1 MMNIRTISFVLNLK
15 GVVLVSRCLIP
26 LLLSGLLLCTP
37 LAAGQAGQDREE
49 RLFAATPGDTL
60 VIQNDYGRIRV
71 SSASGQQ
78 VKVVI
83 RKIAVSDDRLEKVVV
98 LAQKVSQKIF
108 LTTFYDD
115 YQAESVYLDIEAPP
129 FINVA
134 IWGAHPAVE
143 ISGVTGYVRVLTL
156 TGLITAQD
164 LTSSVSLT
172 TESGSI
178 VFRAHQQPARD
189 IRLESI
195 HGEVRCELA
204 EGLNLR
210 GWVRAGGHLD
220 WNSEVE
226 FSNGQLERQIGVG
239 GPLLLAASQKG
250 AVKVRLNLKPSPT
263 VASIPEMSPPPERTR
278 SAGSTPRARRPGPVL
293 DAPRHEPDPLPADN
307 RASRTY
313 EPPTHPPP
321 AGGGPDPEMGE
332 FSVKVDVNWI
342 YLNVSVRDR
351 LTHRSIP
358 DLKRDDFLVYE
369 DSQLQ
374 QIEQFR
380 SANAPFSV
388 LLLLDVSASTEEYVD
403 DVKAASIQFLR
414 QMRSDDRIAIAIFN
428 SNTYMVHAFTS
439 NRARLER
446 QIRRIHAGGGTA
458 FYDALDICVNDYLY
472 GEEGRKAIV
481 VFTDG
486 VDGQLIRQRSS
497 GSRITF
503 GELYRS
509 IEETES
515 IIYTIFLDTQDRGG
529 HGDDRAYQ
537 TAYGQMQRIA
547 DQTGGRFYG
556 PSSIYDVQRMFEEIA
571 DDLRVQYMLAY
582 NSSNPNNDGSWRK
595 ILIRI
600 RDNRN
605 WVPRTRKGYYAPR
618 G

>member
-1 MMNIRTISFVLNLK
+1 M
-15 GVVLVSRCLIP
+15 SRCLIQ
-26 LLLSGLLLCTP
+26 LLPGLLAFTSLG
-37 LAAGQAGQDREE
+37 AGQARQDREE
-49 RLFAATPGDTL
+49 RFFAATPGDTV

-71 SSASGQQ
+71 LPVSGQQ
-78 VKVVI
+78 VRVVI

-98 LAQKVSQKIF
+98 MAQKVSQKIF
-108 LTTFYDD
+108 LSTYYYD
-115 YQAESVYLDIEAPP
+115 YQAESVYLEIEAPP
-129 FINVA
+129 FINLA
-134 IWGAHPAVE
+134 IWGANPAVE
-143 ISGVTGYVRVLTL
+143 ISGIQGYVRVFTQ
-156 TGLITAQD
+156 TGLITAAD

-178 VFRAHQQPARD
+178 VFRARQQPEKD

-195 HGEVRCELA
+195 YGEVTCALA

-226 FSNGQLERQIGVG
+226 FNDGQLERQLGVG
-239 GPLLLAASQKG
+239 GPLLLLASQEG
-250 AVKVRLNLKPSPT
+250 AVNVSLNLKPSRT
-263 VASIPEMSPPPERTR
+263 MASIAEMPPSPNQTR
-278 SAGSTPRARRPGPVL
+278 SAGSAPRARDPV
-293 DAPRHEPDPLPADN
+293 PVDN
-307 RASRTY
+307 PSSRAY
-313 EPPTHPPP
+313 EPPAHPPQ
-321 AGGGPDPEMGE
+321 AGGAPDPGTGE

-351 LTHRSIP
+351 LTNRNIP

-369 DSQLQ
+369 DSQQ
-374 QIEQFR
+374 QRIEQFQ
-380 SANAPFSV
+380 STDAPFSI
-388 LLLLDVSASTEEYVD
+388 LLLLDVSGSTDDYVA
-403 DVKAASIQFLR
+403 DVKTAAIEFLR
-414 QMRSDDRIAIAIFN
+414 QMRSDDRVAIAIFN

-439 NRARLER
+439 DRRRLER
-446 QIRRIHAGGGTA
+446 QIRRIRSGGGTA
-458 FYDALDICVNDYLY
+458 FYDALDVSVNDYLY

-486 VDGQLIRQRSS
+486 IDGQLIGQRSS

-515 IIYTIFLDTQDRGG
+515 IIYTIFLDTQNRGG
-529 HGDDRAYQ
+529 QGNGRAYE
-537 TAYGQMQRIA
+537 TAYAQMQRIA

-556 PSSIYDVQRMFEEIA
+556 PNSIYDVQRMFQEIA

-582 NSSNPNNDGSWRK
+582 NSTNTNNDGSWRR
-595 ILIRI
+595 INIRV

-605 WVPRTRKGYYAPR
+605 WAPRSRKGYYAP
-618 G
+618 GG

>member
-1 MMNIRTISFVLNLK
+1 M
-15 GVVLVSRCLIP
+15 SRCLIQ
-26 LLLSGLLLCTP
+26 LLSGLLVCIP

-49 RLFAATPGDTL
+49 RFFAATPGDTV

-71 SSASGQQ
+71 FPASGQQ

-83 RKIAVSDDRLEKVVV
+83 RKIAVSDDRLENVVV
-98 LAQKVSQKIF
+98 LAQKGSHKIF
-108 LTTFYDD
+108 LSTFYYD

-129 FINVA
+129 FINLA
-134 IWGAHPAVE
+134 IWGANPAVE
-143 ISGVTGYVRVLTL
+143 ISGIGGYVRVFTQ

-172 TESGSI
+172 TETGSI
-178 VFRAHQQPARD
+178 LFRAHQQPERD

-210 GWVRAGGHLD
+210 GWVRAGGSVD

-226 FSNGQLERQIGVG
+226 FNDGQLERQIGVG

-250 AVKVRLNLKPSPT
+250 AVYIRLNLKRSPT
-263 VASIPEMSPPPERTR
+263 VASIPDVPPPPKQTR
-278 SAGSTPRARRPGPVL
+278 SAGPAPRAPGPAPVL
-293 DAPRHEPDPLPADN
+293 DAPPGEP
-307 RASRTY
+307 
-313 EPPTHPPP
+313 EPPP
-321 AGGGPDPEMGE
+321 ADDGASRAYDYPTPDPGMGE
-332 FSVKVDVNWI
+332 FSIKVDVNWI

-351 LTHRSIP
+351 LTNRSIP
-358 DLKRDDFLVYE
+358 DLERDDFLVYE

-374 QIEQFR
+374 QIEQFQ
-380 SANAPFSV
+380 STDAPFSI
-388 LLLLDVSASTEEYVD
+388 LLLLDVSGSTEEYVD
-403 DVKAASIQFLR
+403 DVKTAAIWFLR

-446 QIRRIHAGGGTA
+446 HIRRIRSGGGTA
-458 FYDALDICVNDYLY
+458 FYDALDVCVNDYLY

-486 VDGQLIRQRSS
+486 VDGQLIGQRSS

-515 IIYTIFLDTQDRGG
+515 IIYTIFLDTQARGG
-529 HGDDRAYQ
+529 HGNNRAYE
-537 TAYGQMQRIA
+537 TAHGQMRKIA

-556 PSSIYDVQRMFEEIA
+556 PHSIYDVQRMFEEIA
-571 DDLRVQYMLAY
+571 DDLRVQYMLGY
-582 NSSNPNNDGSWRK
+582 NSANTDNDGSWRK
-595 ILIRI
+595 IRIRI

-605 WVPRTRKGYYAPR
+605 CVPRTRKGYYAPK

>member
-1 MMNIRTISFVLNLK
+1 M
-15 GVVLVSRCLIP
+15 SRCLIQ
-26 LLLSGLLLCTP
+26 LLPGLLAFTSLG
-37 LAAGQAGQDREE
+37 AGQAGQDREE
-49 RLFAATPGDTL
+49 RFFAATPGDTV

-71 SSASGQQ
+71 LPVSGRQ
-78 VKVVI
+78 VRVVI

-98 LAQKVSQKIF
+98 MAQKVSQKIF
-108 LTTFYDD
+108 LSTYYYD
-115 YQAESVYLDIEAPP
+115 YQAESVYLEIEAPP
-129 FINVA
+129 FINLA
-134 IWGAHPAVE
+134 IWGANPAVE
-143 ISGVTGYVRVLTL
+143 ISGIQGYVRVFTQ
-156 TGLITAQD
+156 TGLITAAD

-178 VFRAHQQPARD
+178 VFRARQQPEKD

-195 HGEVRCELA
+195 HGEVTCELA

-226 FSNGQLERQIGVG
+226 FNDGQLERQIGVG
-239 GPLLLAASQKG
+239 GPLLLVASQEA
-250 AVKVRLNLKPSPT
+250 AVHVKLNLKPSQT
-263 VASIPEMSPPPERTR
+263 MASIAEMPPSPNHTK
-278 SAGSTPRARRPGPVL
+278 SAGSAPRPPRDPGPVL
-293 DAPRHEPDPLPADN
+293 DAPPDAPDPVPVDN
-307 RASRTY
+307 PSSRAY
-313 EPPTHPPP
+313 EPPAHPPQ
-321 AGGGPDPEMGE
+321 AGGAPDPGTGG

-351 LTHRSIP
+351 LTNRSIP

-369 DSQLQ
+369 DSQQ
-374 QIEQFR
+374 QRIEQFQ
-380 SANAPFSV
+380 STDAPFSI
-388 LLLLDVSASTEEYVD
+388 LLLLDVSASTDDYMA
-403 DVKAASIQFLR
+403 DVKSAAIEFLR
-414 QMRSDDRIAIAIFN
+414 QMRSDDRVAVAIFN

-439 NRARLER
+439 DRRRLER
-446 QIRRIHAGGGTA
+446 QIRRIRTGGGTA
-458 FYDALDICVNDYLY
+458 FYDALDVSVNDYLY

-486 VDGQLIRQRSS
+486 VDGQLIGQRSS

-529 HGDDRAYQ
+529 QGNGRAYE
-537 TAYGQMQRIA
+537 TAYGQMQKIA

-556 PSSIYDVQRMFEEIA
+556 PNSVYDVQRMFQEIA

-582 NSSNPNNDGSWRK
+582 NSTNTNNDGSWRR
-595 ILIRI
+595 ISIRV

-605 WVPRTRKGYYAPR
+605 WAPRSRKGYYAP
-618 G
+618 GG

>member
-1 MMNIRTISFVLNLK
+1 MNIPVISFVLKLK
-15 GVVLVSRCLIP
+15 GVVLVSRCLIQ
-26 LLLSGLLLCTP
+26 LLPGLLAFTSLG
-37 LAAGQAGQDREE
+37 AGQARQDREE
-49 RLFAATPGDTL
+49 RFFAATPGDTV

-71 SSASGQQ
+71 LPVSGQQ
-78 VKVVI
+78 VRVVI

-98 LAQKVSQKIF
+98 MAQKVSQKIF
-108 LTTFYDD
+108 LSTYYYD
-115 YQAESVYLDIEAPP
+115 YQAESVYLEIEAPP
-129 FINVA
+129 FINLA
-134 IWGAHPAVE
+134 IWGANPAVE
-143 ISGVTGYVRVLTL
+143 ISGIQGYVRVFTQ
-156 TGLITAQD
+156 TGLITAAD

-178 VFRAHQQPARD
+178 VFRARQQPEKD

-195 HGEVRCELA
+195 YGEVTCALA

-226 FSNGQLERQIGVG
+226 FNDGQLERQIGVG
-239 GPLLLAASQKG
+239 GPLLLLASQEG
-250 AVKVRLNLKPSPT
+250 AVNVSLNLKPSRT
-263 VASIPEMSPPPERTR
+263 MASIAEMPPSPNQTR
-278 SAGSTPRARRPGPVL
+278 SAGSAPRARDPVL
-293 DAPRHEPDPLPADN
+293 VDN
-307 RASRTY
+307 PSSRAY
-313 EPPTHPPP
+313 EPPAHPPQ
-321 AGGGPDPEMGE
+321 AGGAPDPGTGE

-351 LTHRSIP
+351 LTNRSIP

-369 DSQLQ
+369 DSQQ
-374 QIEQFR
+374 QRIEQFQ
-380 SANAPFSV
+380 STDAPFSI
-388 LLLLDVSASTEEYVD
+388 LLLLDVSGSTDDYVA
-403 DVKAASIQFLR
+403 DVKTAAIEFLR
-414 QMRSDDRIAIAIFN
+414 QMRSDDRVAIAIFN

-439 NRARLER
+439 DRRRLER
-446 QIRRIHAGGGTA
+446 QIRRIRSGGGTA
-458 FYDALDICVNDYLY
+458 FYDALDVSVNDYLY

-486 VDGQLIRQRSS
+486 IDGQLIGQRSS

-515 IIYTIFLDTQDRGG
+515 IIYTIFLDTQNRGG
-529 HGDDRAYQ
+529 QGNGRAYE
-537 TAYGQMQRIA
+537 TAYAQMQRIA

-556 PSSIYDVQRMFEEIA
+556 PNSIYDVQRMFQEIA

-582 NSSNPNNDGSWRK
+582 NSTNTNNDGSWRR
-595 ILIRI
+595 ISIRV

-605 WVPRTRKGYYAPR
+605 WAPRSRKGYYAP
-618 G
+618 GG

>member
-1 MMNIRTISFVLNLK
+1 M
-15 GVVLVSRCLIP
+15 SRSLIP
-26 LLLSGLLLCTP
+26 LLSALLVCLP
-37 LAAGQAGQDREE
+37 LGATQAGQEREE
-49 RLFAATPGDTL
+49 RLFAAIPGDTV
-60 VIQNDYGRIRV
+60 VIQNDYGRIRI
-71 SSASGQQ
+71 SPASGQQ
-78 VKVVI
+78 MKVTI
-83 RKIAVSDDRLEKVVV
+83 RKIAVSDDRLENVVV

-108 LTTFYDD
+108 LSTFYYD

-129 FINVA
+129 FVNVA
-134 IWGAHPAVE
+134 ICGANPAVE
-143 ISGVTGYVRVLTL
+143 ISGIHGYVRVFTQ
-156 TGLITAQD
+156 TGLITAAD
-164 LTSSVSLT
+164 LTSSVSLM

-178 VFRAHQQPARD
+178 VFRSRRQPEKD

-204 EGLNLR
+204 KGLNLR

-239 GPLLLAASQKG
+239 GPLFLAASQEG
-250 AVKVRLNLKPSPT
+250 AVHVRLNLKPSET
-263 VASIPEMSPPPERTR
+263 VASIPEMPPPPGRTS
-278 SAGSTPRARRPGPVL
+278 SAGSETRSRSPGPVL
-293 DAPRHEPDPLPADN
+293 DAPRDESDPVDADN
-307 RASRTY
+307 RSGPVDA
-313 EPPTHPPP
+313 PPGHSAP
-321 AGGGPDPEMGE
+321 AGTGPDPGMGE
-332 FSVKVDVNWI
+332 FSIKVDVNWI

-351 LTHRSIP
+351 LTNRSIP

-369 DSQLQ
+369 DSHLQ
-374 QIEQFR
+374 QIEQFQ
-380 SANAPFSV
+380 STDAPFSI
-388 LLLLDVSASTEEYVD
+388 LLLLDVSGSTEDYVA
-403 DVKAASIQFLR
+403 DVKSAATQFLR

-428 SNTYMVHAFTS
+428 SSTYMVHAFTS
-439 NRARLER
+439 DRGRLER
-446 QIRRIHAGGGTA
+446 QIRRIRAGGGTA

-486 VDGQLIRQRSS
+486 VDGQLIGQRSS

-509 IEETES
+509 IEESES

-529 HGDDRAYQ
+529 QGNNRAYER
-537 TAYGQMQRIA
+537 AYGQMQKIA

-556 PSSIYDVQRMFEEIA
+556 PNSIYDIQQMFEEIA

-582 NSSNPNNDGSWRK
+582 NSTNTNNDGAWRK
-595 ILIRI
+595 LRVRI
-600 RDNRN
+600 RENQD

>member
-15 GVVLVSRCLIP
+15 GVVPVSCCLIP
-26 LLLSGLLLCTP
+26 LLSGLLLCTP

-71 SSASGQQ
+71 SPAGGQQ

-83 RKIAVSDDRLEKVVV
+83 RKIAVSDDRLENVVV
-98 LAQKVSQKIF
+98 VAQKVSQKIF

-129 FINVA
+129 FINVT
-134 IWGAHPAVE
+134 IWGANPAVE
-143 ISGVTGYVRVLTL
+143 ISGVHGYVRVLTL

-178 VFRAHQQPARD
+178 VFRAHQQPERD

-293 DAPRHEPDPLPADN
+293 NAPRHEPDPVPADN

-332 FSVKVDVNWI
+332 FSVRVDVNWI

-351 LTHRSIP
+351 LTNRSIP
-358 DLKRDDFLVYE
+358 DLQRDDFLVYE

-374 QIEQFR
+374 QIEQFQ
-380 SANAPFSV
+380 SADAPFSV
-388 LLLLDVSASTEEYVD
+388 LLLLDVSGSTEEYVV
-403 DVKAASIQFLR
+403 DVKTAAIQFLR

-446 QIRRIHAGGGTA
+446 QIRRIRAGGGTA

-556 PSSIYDVQRMFEEIA
+556 PNSIYDVQRMFEEIA